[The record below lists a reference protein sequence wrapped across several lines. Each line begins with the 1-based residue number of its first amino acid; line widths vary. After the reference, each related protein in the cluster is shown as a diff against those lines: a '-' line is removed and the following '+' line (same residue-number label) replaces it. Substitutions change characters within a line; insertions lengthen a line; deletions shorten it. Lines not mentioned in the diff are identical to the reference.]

1 MQVLSRADL
10 VKWEDLGGSSLHPGI
25 LSLLAQ
31 MQTCGLEWYLAQT
44 DDVSQV
50 HKEESR
56 DK

>member
-50 HKEESR
+50 HKEAS
-56 DK
+56 